1 MKEKKIF
8 TVIYLLLLV
17 SVVGNVIFFVNW
29 LGSHSNQEKR
39 NQEQA
44 ELVTALE
51 EENTQLKSR
60 IDELLT
66 TESESDSSSGEENT
80 QVTEP
85 GEEGETTVE
94 LPESNE
100 KQVAFLEEFAR
111 LQFGMGADQR
121 AENLA
126 QLGTLMSAEAF
137 QEMNGSADVVPSAI
151 GYTIEVEET
160 EIYRQLD
167 TENTNEYLI
176 VVHQKTKTD
185 QENAT
190 AVQSRLYYRVTLGNT
205 AEGTLMVDEVS
216 ALMPYQ

>member
-66 TESESDSSSGEENT
+66 TESESDSSSGEEHT

-111 LQFGMGADQR
+111 LQFGMGTDQR

-137 QEMNGSADVVPSAI
+137 QEMNGSADVIPSAI

>member
-29 LGSHSNQEKR
+29 LGSHSNQEKK
-39 NQEQA
+39 NQEHT
-44 ELVTALE
+44 ELVTTLE

-66 TESESDSSSGEENT
+66 SESESDSSSGEENA
-80 QVTEP
+80 QATEP
-85 GEEGETTVE
+85 VEEGETTVG
-94 LPESNE
+94 LPGSNE

-126 QLGTLMSAEAF
+126 QLETLMSAEAF
-137 QEMNGSADVVPSAI
+137 QEMNGSADVIPSAI

>member
-39 NQEQA
+39 NQEQT

-66 TESESDSSSGEENT
+66 SESESDSSSGEEHT
-80 QVTEP
+80 QATEP
-85 GEEGETTVE
+85 VEEGEATGG
-94 LPESNE
+94 LPGSNE

-111 LQFGMGADQR
+111 LQFGMGTDQR

-137 QEMNGSADVVPSAI
+137 QEMNGSADVIPSAI

>member
-29 LGSHSNQEKR
+29 LGGHSNQEKR
-39 NQEQA
+39 NQEQT

-66 TESESDSSSGEENT
+66 SESESESSSGEEHT
-80 QVTEP
+80 QATKSV
-85 GEEGETTVE
+85 EEGETTDG
-94 LPESNE
+94 LPGSNE

-137 QEMNGSADVVPSAI
+137 QEMNGSVDVIPSAI

-160 EIYRQLD
+160 EIYRQLNI
-167 TENTNEYLI
+167 ENTNEYLI

-185 QENAT
+185 QESAT

-205 AEGTLMVDEVS
+205 AEGTLMVDEIS

>member
-39 NQEQA
+39 NQEQT
-44 ELVTALE
+44 ELVTTLE

-66 TESESDSSSGEENT
+66 SESESDSSSGEENT
-80 QVTEP
+80 QVTDP
-85 GEEGETTVE
+85 GEEEATVE

-137 QEMNGSADVVPSAI
+137 QEMNGSADVIPSAI

>member
-39 NQEQA
+39 NQEQT
-44 ELVTALE
+44 ELVTTLE

-66 TESESDSSSGEENT
+66 SESESDSSSGEENA
-80 QVTEP
+80 QATEP
-85 GEEGETTVE
+85 VEEGETIVG
-94 LPESNE
+94 LPGSNE

-137 QEMNGSADVVPSAI
+137 QEMNGSADVIPSAI

-160 EIYRQLD
+160 EIYRQLNI
-167 TENTNEYLI
+167 ENTNEYLI

>member
-1 MKEKKIF
+1 MKEKNIF

-39 NQEQA
+39 NQEQT

-66 TESESDSSSGEENT
+66 TESESDSSSGEENA

-85 GEEGETTVE
+85 VEEGETTVG
-94 LPESNE
+94 LPGSNE

-111 LQFGMGADQR
+111 LQFGMGTDQR

-126 QLGTLMSAEAF
+126 QLGTLMSAGAF
-137 QEMNGSADVVPSAI
+137 QEMNGSADVIPSAI

-160 EIYRQLD
+160 EIYRQLNI
-167 TENTNEYLI
+167 ENTNEYLI

-205 AEGTLMVDEVS
+205 VEGTLMVDEVS

>member
-1 MKEKKIF
+1 MQEKKLF

-39 NQEQA
+39 NQEQV

-51 EENTQLKSR
+51 EENTQLKTR

-66 TESESDSSSGEENT
+66 SESESEFLSGEENPQAT
-80 QVTEP
+80 DPV
-85 GEEGETTVE
+85 EEGETTIE
-94 LPESNE
+94 LSDSNE
-100 KQVAFLEEFAR
+100 KQAAFLEEFAR

-151 GYTIEVEET
+151 GYTIEVEAT
-160 EIYRQLD
+160 EIYRQLA
-167 TENTNEYLI
+167 TENTN
-176 VVHQKTKTD
+176 
-185 QENAT
+185 
-190 AVQSRLYYRVTLGNT
+190 
-205 AEGTLMVDEVS
+205 
-216 ALMPYQ
+216 

>member
-1 MKEKKIF
+1 MQEKKLF

-39 NQEQA
+39 NQEQT
-44 ELVTALE
+44 ELVTTLE

-66 TESESDSSSGEENT
+66 SESESDSSSGEENA

-85 GEEGETTVE
+85 VEEGETIVG
-94 LPESNE
+94 LPGSNE

-137 QEMNGSADVVPSAI
+137 QEMNGSADVIPSAI

>member
-29 LGSHSNQEKR
+29 LGSHSKQEKKS
-39 NQEQA
+39 QEQT
-44 ELVTALE
+44 ELITALE

-66 TESESDSSSGEENT
+66 SESESDSSSGEEHT
-80 QVTEP
+80 QATEP
-85 GEEGETTVE
+85 VEEGETTVG

-137 QEMNGSADVVPSAI
+137 QEMNGSADVIPAAI

>member
-8 TVIYLLLLV
+8 TVIYLLLVV

-39 NQEQA
+39 NQEQT
-44 ELVTALE
+44 ELVMALE

-66 TESESDSSSGEENT
+66 SESESDSSSGEEHT
-80 QVTEP
+80 QATESV
-85 GEEGETTVE
+85 EEGETTVG
-94 LPESNE
+94 LPGSNE

-111 LQFGMGADQR
+111 LQFGMGTDQR

-137 QEMNGSADVVPSAI
+137 QEMNGSADVIPSAI

-160 EIYRQLD
+160 EIYRQLNI
-167 TENTNEYLI
+167 ENTNEYLI

>member
-39 NQEQA
+39 NQEQT

-66 TESESDSSSGEENT
+66 SESESDSSSGEENA

-85 GEEGETTVE
+85 VEEGETTVG
-94 LPESNE
+94 LPGSNE

-151 GYTIEVEET
+151 GYTIEVEAT
-160 EIYRQLD
+160 EIYRQLA

>member
-39 NQEQA
+39 NQEQT

-66 TESESDSSSGEENT
+66 SESESESSSGEENT
-80 QVTEP
+80 QATESV
-85 GEEGETTVE
+85 EEGETTDG
-94 LPESNE
+94 LPGSNE

-137 QEMNGSADVVPSAI
+137 QEMNGSADVIPSAI

>member
-66 TESESDSSSGEENT
+66 SESESDSSSGEENT
-80 QVTEP
+80 QVTDP

-111 LQFGMGADQR
+111 LQFGMGTDQR

-137 QEMNGSADVVPSAI
+137 QEMNGSADVIPSAI

-160 EIYRQLD
+160 EIYRQLNI
-167 TENTNEYLI
+167 ENTNEYLI

>member
-17 SVVGNVIFFVNW
+17 SVVGNVMFFVNW

-80 QVTEP
+80 QVTDP

-137 QEMNGSADVVPSAI
+137 QEMNGSADVIPSAI

>member
-66 TESESDSSSGEENT
+66 SESELEPSSGEENT
-80 QVTEP
+80 QATEP
-85 GEEGETTVE
+85 VEDGETTVG

-137 QEMNGSADVVPSAI
+137 QEMNGSADVIPSAI

>member
-1 MKEKKIF
+1 MQEKKII
-8 TVIYLLLLV
+8 TVLYLLLLV

-29 LGSHSNQEKR
+29 LGSHSKQEKR

-66 TESESDSSSGEENT
+66 SESESEASSGEET
-80 QVTEP
+80 SQAMESV
-85 GEEGETTVE
+85 EEGEQTVAFAD
-94 LPESNE
+94 SNE
-100 KQVAFLEEFAR
+100 KQVAFLEGFAR

-137 QEMNGSADVVPSAI
+137 QEMNGSADVIPSAI

>member
-39 NQEQA
+39 NQEQT
-44 ELVTALE
+44 ELVTTLE

-66 TESESDSSSGEENT
+66 SESESDSSSGEENAQAT
-80 QVTEP
+80 GSV
-85 GEEGETTVE
+85 EEGETTVG
-94 LPESNE
+94 LPGSNE

-111 LQFGMGADQR
+111 LQFGMGTDQR

-137 QEMNGSADVVPSAI
+137 QEMNGSADVIPSAI

>member
-17 SVVGNVIFFVNW
+17 SVVGNVMFFVNW
-29 LGSHSNQEKR
+29 LGSHSKQEKKS
-39 NQEQA
+39 QEQA
-44 ELVTALE
+44 ELVMTLE

-66 TESESDSSSGEENT
+66 SESESDSSSGEEHT
-80 QVTEP
+80 QATEP
-85 GEEGETTVE
+85 VEEGETIVG
-94 LPESNE
+94 LPGSNE

-137 QEMNGSADVVPSAI
+137 QEMNGSADVIPSAI

>member
-29 LGSHSNQEKR
+29 LGSHSNQEKKS
-39 NQEQA
+39 QEQA

-51 EENTQLKSR
+51 EENAQLKSR

-66 TESESDSSSGEENT
+66 SESESEASSGEET
-80 QVTEP
+80 SQVIKSV
-85 GEEGETTVE
+85 EEGEQTVAFAD
-94 LPESNE
+94 SNE
-100 KQVAFLEEFAR
+100 KQVAFLEGFAR

-151 GYTIEVEET
+151 GYTIEVEAT
-160 EIYRQLD
+160 EIYRQLA

>member
-1 MKEKKIF
+1 MQEKKII
-8 TVIYLLLLV
+8 TVLYLLLLV

-29 LGSHSNQEKR
+29 LGGHSNQEKR
-39 NQEQA
+39 NQEQT

-66 TESESDSSSGEENT
+66 SESESDSSSGEENA
-80 QVTEP
+80 QATEP
-85 GEEGETTVE
+85 VEEGETTVG
-94 LPESNE
+94 LPGSNE

-137 QEMNGSADVVPSAI
+137 QEMNGSADVIPSAI

>member
-8 TVIYLLLLV
+8 TVIYLLLLI

-80 QVTEP
+80 QATDP
-85 GEEGETTVE
+85 GEDGETTVG
-94 LPESNE
+94 LPGSNE

-126 QLGTLMSAEAF
+126 QLGPLMSAEAF
-137 QEMNGSADVVPSAI
+137 QEMNGSADVIPSAI

>member
-1 MKEKKIF
+1 MQEKKIF
-8 TVIYLLLLV
+8 TVLYLLLLV

-51 EENTQLKSR
+51 EENTQLKWR

-66 TESESDSSSGEENT
+66 SASESDSSSGEENA
-80 QVTEP
+80 QATEP
-85 GEEGETTVE
+85 VEEGETIVG
-94 LPESNE
+94 LPGSNE

-137 QEMNGSADVVPSAI
+137 QEMNGSADVIPSAI

>member
-17 SVVGNVIFFVNW
+17 SVVGNVMFFVNW
-29 LGSHSNQEKR
+29 LGSHSKQEKKS
-39 NQEQA
+39 QEQA
-44 ELVTALE
+44 ELVMTLE

-66 TESESDSSSGEENT
+66 TESEADSSFGEENT
-80 QVTEP
+80 QVTDP
-85 GEEGETTVE
+85 GEEEATVE

-137 QEMNGSADVVPSAI
+137 QELNGSADVVPSAI
-151 GYTIEVEET
+151 GYTIEVEAT
-160 EIYRQLD
+160 EIYRQLA
-167 TENTNEYLI
+167 TENTNDYLI

-190 AVQSRLYYRVTLGNT
+190 AVQSRLYYRVTLGST
-205 AEGTLMVDEVS
+205 AEGTLLVEQVS

>member
-17 SVVGNVIFFVNW
+17 SVVGNVMFFVNW
-29 LGSHSNQEKR
+29 LGSHSKQEKKS
-39 NQEQA
+39 QEQA
-44 ELVTALE
+44 ELVMTLE

-66 TESESDSSSGEENT
+66 SESESDSSSGEENT
-80 QVTEP
+80 QATEP
-85 GEEGETTVE
+85 VEEGETTVG
-94 LPESNE
+94 LPGSNE

-137 QEMNGSADVVPSAI
+137 QEMNGSADVIPSAI

-205 AEGTLMVDEVS
+205 GEGTLMVDEVS

>member
-39 NQEQA
+39 NQEQT

-66 TESESDSSSGEENT
+66 SESEADSSFGEENT
-80 QVTEP
+80 QVTDP
-85 GEEGETTVE
+85 GEEEATVE

-137 QEMNGSADVVPSAI
+137 QEMNGSADVIPSAI

-205 AEGTLMVDEVS
+205 EEGTLMVDEVS

>member
-29 LGSHSNQEKR
+29 LGSHSNQEKKS
-39 NQEQA
+39 QEQA
-44 ELVTALE
+44 ELVTTLE

-66 TESESDSSSGEENT
+66 TESESESSSGEENT
-80 QVTEP
+80 QATEP
-85 GEEGETTVE
+85 AEEGETTVG
-94 LPESNE
+94 LPDSNE

-137 QEMNGSADVVPSAI
+137 QEMNGSADVIPSAI

>member
-1 MKEKKIF
+1 MQEKKIF
-8 TVIYLLLLV
+8 TALYLLLLV

-39 NQEQA
+39 NQEQT

-66 TESESDSSSGEENT
+66 SESESSSGEENT
-80 QVTEP
+80 QVTDP
-85 GEEGETTVE
+85 GEEEATVE

-111 LQFGMGADQR
+111 LQFGMGTDQR

-137 QEMNGSADVVPSAI
+137 QEMNGSADVIPSAI

>member
-17 SVVGNVIFFVNW
+17 SVVGNVMFFVNW
-29 LGSHSNQEKR
+29 LGSHSKQEKKS
-39 NQEQA
+39 QEQA
-44 ELVTALE
+44 ELVMTLE

-66 TESESDSSSGEENT
+66 TESEADSSFGEENT
-80 QVTEP
+80 QVTDP
-85 GEEGETTVE
+85 GEEEATVE

-137 QEMNGSADVVPSAI
+137 QEMNGSADVIPSAI

-160 EIYRQLD
+160 EIYRQLNI
-167 TENTNEYLI
+167 ENTNEYLI

-185 QENAT
+185 LETAT
-190 AVQSRLYYRVTLGNT
+190 AVQSRLYYRVTIGNT

>member
-8 TVIYLLLLV
+8 TLIYLLLLV

-39 NQEQA
+39 NQEQT

-66 TESESDSSSGEENT
+66 SESESSSGEENT
-80 QVTEP
+80 QVTDP
-85 GEEGETTVE
+85 GEEGETTAG
-94 LPESNE
+94 LPGPNE

-137 QEMNGSADVVPSAI
+137 QEMNGSADVTPSAI

-205 AEGTLMVDEVS
+205 AEGTFMVDEVS

>member
-66 TESESDSSSGEENT
+66 SESESDSSSGEENA

-85 GEEGETTVE
+85 VEEGETTVG
-94 LPESNE
+94 LPGSNE

-111 LQFGMGADQR
+111 LQFGMGTDQR

-137 QEMNGSADVVPSAI
+137 QEMNGSADVIPSAI

-160 EIYRQLD
+160 EIYRQLNI
-167 TENTNEYLI
+167 ENTNEYLI
-176 VVHQKTKTD
+176 VVHLKTKTD

>member
-1 MKEKKIF
+1 MQEKKIF
-8 TVIYLLLLV
+8 TVLYLLLLV

-80 QVTEP
+80 QVTDP

-137 QEMNGSADVVPSAI
+137 QEMNGSADVIPSAI

>member
-17 SVVGNVIFFVNW
+17 SVVGNVMFFVNW
-29 LGSHSNQEKR
+29 LGSHSKQEKKS
-39 NQEQA
+39 QEQA
-44 ELVTALE
+44 ELVMTLE

-80 QVTEP
+80 QVTDP
-85 GEEGETTVE
+85 GEDGETTVG

-137 QEMNGSADVVPSAI
+137 QEMNGSADVIPSAI

>member
-8 TVIYLLLLV
+8 TMIYLLLLV

-51 EENTQLKSR
+51 EENTQLKLR

-66 TESESDSSSGEENT
+66 SESESDSSSGEENA
-80 QVTEP
+80 QATEP
-85 GEEGETTVE
+85 VEEGETTVG
-94 LPESNE
+94 LPRSNE

-137 QEMNGSADVVPSAI
+137 QEMNGSADVIPSAI

>member
-29 LGSHSNQEKR
+29 LGSHSKQEKKS
-39 NQEQA
+39 QEQA
-44 ELVTALE
+44 ELVTTLE

-66 TESESDSSSGEENT
+66 SESESEASSGEET
-80 QVTEP
+80 SQVMESV
-85 GEEGETTVE
+85 EEGEQTVAFAD
-94 LPESNE
+94 SNE
-100 KQVAFLEEFAR
+100 KQVAFLEGFAR

-137 QEMNGSADVVPSAI
+137 QEMNGSADVIPSAI

>member
-44 ELVTALE
+44 ELVTVLE

-66 TESESDSSSGEENT
+66 SESESDSSSGEENA
-80 QVTEP
+80 QATESV
-85 GEEGETTVE
+85 EEGETTDG
-94 LPESNE
+94 LPGSNE

-111 LQFGMGADQR
+111 LQFGIGADQR

-137 QEMNGSADVVPSAI
+137 QEMNGSADVIPSAI

>member
-39 NQEQA
+39 NQEQT

-66 TESESDSSSGEENT
+66 TESESDSSSGEENA
-80 QVTEP
+80 QATEP
-85 GEEGETTVE
+85 VEEGETIVG
-94 LPESNE
+94 LPGSNE

-137 QEMNGSADVVPSAI
+137 QEMNGSVDVIPSAI

>member
-44 ELVTALE
+44 ELVTVLE

-66 TESESDSSSGEENT
+66 SESESDSSSGEENT
-80 QVTEP
+80 QATDPVED
-85 GEEGETTVE
+85 GETTVE

-111 LQFGMGADQR
+111 LQFGMGTDQR

-137 QEMNGSADVVPSAI
+137 QEMNGSADVIPSAI